1 MLYCKKPVYFN
12 KTTTDRRIN
21 NGSGRGNSTS
31 KANDA
36 KDLSIDERISKFG
49 HQLKNEFVC
58 RISLRYFMD
67 LGKTNFLLK
76 IDLRIK
82 CYLETDMKNI
92 CLTNK
97 KNTTWTIWLKN
108 ICSTNNLLLWACN
121 GCGTAPL
128 NNHINNPVYQELIEE
143 DECDSAKSNKM
154 V

>member
-12 KTTTDRRIN
+12 KTTIDRRIN
-21 NGSGRGNSTS
+21 NGSGRGNTTS

-49 HQLKNEFVC
+49 NQLKNEFVC
-58 RISLRYFMD
+58 RISLSYFMD

-97 KNTTWTIWLKN
+97 KNTTWTI
-108 ICSTNNLLLWACN
+108 
-121 GCGTAPL
+121 
-128 NNHINNPVYQELIEE
+128 
-143 DECDSAKSNKM
+143 
-154 V
+154 